1 MSSDLNKSLVL
12 LHRVDL
18 SVTVTCLW
26 VHHKAALRLMM
37 PVVPMV
43 PVVHV
48 VLRRHATTRVHAVVE
63 IWRLFHTATLRTG
76 TCCHVQGLSILC
88 NDTTA
93 ATEGAD
99 QTCAAIF
106 LAATQSFIQ
115 VAAAIHEEER
125 WTGAKRHQEKAWPIV
140 ANTCGIKG
148 VRCTCLAAE
157 VGIEAVHKTRLARGI
172 QFILTLEPCRCR

>member
-1 MSSDLNKSLVL
+1 MA
-12 LHRVDL
+12 
-18 SVTVTCLW
+18 CLG
-26 VHHKAALRLMM
+26 VHHEALMLM
-37 PVVPMV
+37 VPMV
-43 PVVHV
+43 PVMHV
-48 VLRRHATTRVHAVVE
+48 VLRQHAATGVHAVVE
-63 IWRLFHTATLRTG
+63 IRPMFHTTTLRTR

-93 ATEGAD
+93 ATERAD
-99 QTCAAIF
+99 ETRAAIF